1 MRAGWY
7 ERTGPAR
14 DVIETGDMPRPEPG
28 PGEVLVRLHASGIN
42 PSDYKRRAN
51 TKAKMEFPR
60 IIPHSDGAG
69 VVAGLGAGVKG
80 LNEGQRVWVFN
91 AQDRRPFGTAAEY
104 IALPAFQVRAL
115 PDNASFEDGAC
126 FGIPAMTGH
135 RAVFS
140 QGPVTG
146 KTVYVPG
153 AASRVGAYAV
163 QFAKWGGARVIAA
176 VSSAEKADAVARLG
190 ADVVLRR
197 DQGDL
202 AAAILAATGGRGVD
216 RICEIDLGA
225 NIKVSEKVLVDGGS
239 IASYASAAEPTVTLT
254 VSPRRAR
261 NMVVELVFVYTMNDE
276 AKDAAA
282 RDTIAAQEAGA
293 LIHRLAGTFPLD
305 RLADAHEAA
314 ESQAGTGH
322 VVVSIP

>member
-1 MRAGWY
+1 MLAGWY
-7 ERTGPAR
+7 ERTGPAPE
-14 DVIETGDMPRPEPG
+14 VIAVGEMPASTPG

-51 TKAKMEFPR
+51 TRAKMEFHR
-60 IIPHSDGAG
+60 IVPHSDGAG
-69 VVAGLGAGVKG
+69 TVAGLGAGVSG
-80 LNEGQRVWVFN
+80 FREGDRVWVFN

-104 IALPAFQVRAL
+104 VALPAFQVRSL
-115 PDNASFEDGAC
+115 PANAGFEDGAC

-146 KTVYVPG
+146 MTVYVPG
-153 AASRVGAYAV
+153 ALSRVGAYAV

-176 VSSAEKADAVARLG
+176 AGSAGKAEAARVLG

-197 DQGDL
+197 DEGDL
-202 AAAILAATGGRGVD
+202 AEGILAATGGRGVD

-239 IASYASAAEPTVTLT
+239 IASYASVSAPTVTLT

-261 NMVVELVFVYTMNDE
+261 NMVVELIFVYTMADA
-276 AKDAAA
+276 AKDAAC
-282 RDTIAAQEAGA
+282 RDILRAQEAGA
-293 LIHRLAGTFPLD
+293 LRHRIAATFPLA
-305 RLADAHEAA
+305 RLAEAHVAA
-314 ESQAGTGH
+314 EEQAGTGH
-322 VVVSIP
+322 VVVTTP

>member
-293 LIHRLAGTFPLD
+293 LIHRLARTFPLD